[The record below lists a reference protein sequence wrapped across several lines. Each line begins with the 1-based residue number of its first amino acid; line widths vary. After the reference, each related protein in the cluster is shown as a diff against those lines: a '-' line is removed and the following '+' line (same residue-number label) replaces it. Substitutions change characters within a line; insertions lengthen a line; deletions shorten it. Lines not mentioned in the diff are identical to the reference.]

1 MRQAGHATRKRLLE
15 AARQEFT
22 EYGVAGARINRIASA
37 ARASKERLYTYFPSK
52 EALFAEVIR
61 LWLLELDS
69 VAQPAPAD
77 MPGYVGRLF
86 DHFAQNPLDS
96 RLSAWMQLEFGDEAP
111 PAHTDLL
118 SNAIKAVGEGQA
130 QGAIDPEWD
139 PFDLVML
146 LVGVAHTMATTGL
159 STRGLGVERSQVTTQ
174 RRAAAVEA
182 ARRLIDKAPS

>member
-1 MRQAGHATRKRLLE
+1 
-15 AARQEFT
+15 
-22 EYGVAGARINRIASA
+22 
-37 ARASKERLYTYFPSK
+37 
-52 EALFAEVIR
+52 
-61 LWLLELDS
+61 
-69 VAQPAPAD
+69 

-111 PAHTDLL
+111 AAHTGVL
-118 SNAIKAVGEGQA
+118 SSAIKAVGERQA
-130 QGAIDPEWD
+130 QGAIDPVWD

-174 RRAAAVEA
+174 RRAPRPSRPPDVSSTRRRRRSGRRGGRPRVAADA
-182 ARRLIDKAPS
+182 DPLPAGQ